1 MRILLAGQ
9 PPLTAAV
16 AEALVRHGHQPV
28 TPDSIGLKAESPKDQ
43 IIKEAEK
50 SQLDILTADP
60 DLVEAPY
67 QNDLWF
73 KRTIIFLQLQGGD
86 VEQDDAIDRLFTR
99 YKRLNPRHLYTVTE
113 TRVKTRQ
120 LPGAK

>member
-1 MRILLAGQ
+1 MRILLVGQ
-9 PPLTAAV
+9 PPLTPAV

-28 TPDSIGLKAESPKDQ
+28 TPDAIGLTPESPNDQ
-43 IIKEAEK
+43 IIAEAEK

-60 DLVEAPY
+60 DLIEAPY
-67 QNDLWF
+67 EHDVWF
-73 KRTIIFLQLQGGD
+73 KRTIIFLQLKGGD

-120 LPGAK
+120 LPGPP